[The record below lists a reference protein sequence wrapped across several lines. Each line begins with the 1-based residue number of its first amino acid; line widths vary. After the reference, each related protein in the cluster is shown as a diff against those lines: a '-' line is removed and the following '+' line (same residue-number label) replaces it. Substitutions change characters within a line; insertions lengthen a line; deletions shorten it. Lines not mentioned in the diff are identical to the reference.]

1 MTDALRSVL
10 GSGVFNT
17 NGDLWRFHRSMSR
30 PFFTRDRLRD
40 IIPVFV
46 RHADRAI
53 DLITK
58 RNDNNTGLDRDGLAT
73 IDVQDLTSRLTLDA
87 TTEFLFGSC
96 VNSLEE
102 ELPRPW
108 NDASAPPLTPCTTT
122 STSPVEDTTSPSSTL
137 GSSKLSKNL
146 DKSSSPPTPKRSNSQ
161 DSILPTTTTSSTSSD
176 AQTPAFP
183 SAFASA
189 LHTLASRLRLG
200 SLWPLLEI
208 RRDGTGK
215 DVKIIREF
223 VAGIV
228 KRALERREERERM
241 EDGQR
246 YQGEEKPE
254 VVEKGETLL
263 DHLVTVSDGEQLGNF
278 ISLTFTKR
286 GSFRPPAHS
295 RRVDQYSYCWT
306 RHNSLLHDFC
316 DLPPLSTPCRPTQ
329 TKRRSDQYPR
339 IHLSFPHF
347 QINPSTK
354 PRRPPQDAIPPRRHQ
369 RNPPTLP

>member
-58 RNDNNTGLDRDGLAT
+58 RNDNNTGPGEDGLAT

-108 NDASAPPLTPCTTT
+108 NDASATPLPCTT
-122 STSPVEDTTSPSSTL
+122 SSSPVEDTTSPSSTL

-161 DSILPTTTTSSTSSD
+161 DSILPTTSSPSD
-176 AQTPAFP
+176 PQTPAFP

-263 DHLVTVSDGEQLGNF
+263 DHLVTVSDGEQLSNF
-278 ISLTFTKR
+278 ISHKFTKR

-295 RRVDQYSYCWT
+295 GRVDQYSYCWT
-306 RHNSLLHDFC
+306 
-316 DLPPLSTPCRPTQ
+316 
-329 TKRRSDQYPR
+329 
-339 IHLSFPHF
+339 
-347 QINPSTK
+347 
-354 PRRPPQDAIPPRRHQ
+354 
-369 RNPPTLP
+369 